1 MQKQVGR
8 GWHSVI
14 FSSKI
19 SILFDKDTSEIAE
32 MLGGIES
39 LHRVAQQCRREIIH
53 VTMMTSLFIWR
64 HTYYDVKEVCY
75 FIYMSLFHESF
86 SPTKNTL
93 FLADTDISC
102 L

>member
-1 MQKQVGR
+1 M
-8 GWHSVI
+8 I

-53 VTMMTSLFIWR
+53 VTIMTSLFI
-64 HTYYDVKEVCY
+64 
-75 FIYMSLFHESF
+75 
-86 SPTKNTL
+86 
-93 FLADTDISC
+93 
-102 L
+102 